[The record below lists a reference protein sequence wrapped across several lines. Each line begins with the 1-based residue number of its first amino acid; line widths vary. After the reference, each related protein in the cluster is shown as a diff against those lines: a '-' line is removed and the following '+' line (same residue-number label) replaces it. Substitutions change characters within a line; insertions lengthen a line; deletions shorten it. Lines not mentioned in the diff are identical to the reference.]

1 MLNVILADDD
11 TLVRE
16 GLRMLL
22 VSDDYFK
29 VVGEAA
35 NGQEVLDLITKGI
48 KVDIVLTDINMPDMD
63 GIALIKPLKAIN
75 ESVKVI
81 ILSMVDTNK
90 SIERSFVAGA
100 SAYLLKTISPAELLF
115 AIKKVSRGGR
125 YLCSNITLK
134 LLERSMETNY
144 SSNADNEEQIDLTSR
159 EKEVLNL
166 ISEGLTNNE
175 ISEKLF
181 LSKRTIEGHRQS
193 LIEKT
198 GCRNTAS
205 LIKYAILNGI
215 LQ

>member
-22 VSDDYFK
+22 VSDSSFQ

-35 NGQEVLDLITKGI
+35 NGQEVLDLINEGI
-48 KVDIVLTDINMPDMD
+48 PVDIVLTDINMPDMD
-63 GIALIKPLKAIN
+63 GIALIKPLKALN
-75 ESVKVI
+75 EQIKVI

-90 SIERSFVAGA
+90 SIEQAFTAGA
-100 SAYLLKTISPAELLF
+100 SGYLLKTVSPEELVF
-115 AIKKVSRGGR
+115 SIRKVDQGKR
-125 YLCSNITLK
+125 YLSSNLTLK
-134 LLERSMETNY
+134 LLERSMDTVAAQN
-144 SSNADNEEQIDLTSR
+144 SADELQIDLTSR

-166 ISEGLTNNE
+166 IAEGLTNNE

-205 LIKYAILNGI
+205 LIKFSILNGI
-215 LQ
+215 IQ

>member
-16 GLRMLL
+16 GLKMLL
-22 VSDDYFK
+22 VSDKTFQ

-35 NGQEVLDLITKGI
+35 NGQEVLNLVNEGI
-48 KVDIVLTDINMPDMD
+48 AVDIVLTDINMPDMD
-63 GIALIKPLKAIN
+63 GIALIKPLRALN
-75 ESVKVI
+75 DQVKVI
-81 ILSMVDTNK
+81 VLSMVDTNK
-90 SIERSFVAGA
+90 SIEQSFTAGA
-100 SAYLLKTISPAELLF
+100 SGYLLKTVGPEELLF
-115 AIKKVSRGGR
+115 AIKKVNQGR
-125 YLCSNITLK
+125 KYLCSSLTLK
-134 LLERSMETNY
+134 LLERSMETT
-144 SSNADNEEQIDLTSR
+144 SVGAMTDELQLDLTSR

-166 ISEGLTNNE
+166 IAEGLTNNE

-205 LIKYAILNGI
+205 LIKFSILNGI
-215 LQ
+215 IQ

>member
-16 GLRMLL
+16 GLGMLL
-22 VSDDYFK
+22 ASDDYFK
-29 VVGEAA
+29 VVGLAA
-35 NGQEVLDLITKGI
+35 NGQEVLDLINEGTP
-48 KVDIVLTDINMPDMD
+48 VDIVLSDINMPDMN

-75 ESVKVI
+75 ENVKVI

-90 SIERSFVAGA
+90 SIEQSFIAGA
-100 SAYLLKTISPAELLF
+100 SGYLLKTISPDELLF
-115 AIKKVSRGGR
+115 AIKKVSLGGR
-125 YLCSNITLK
+125 YLCSNLTLK
-134 LLERSMETNY
+134 LLERSMEINPTSTLANHVPL
-144 SSNADNEEQIDLTSR
+144 DLTTR

-166 ISEGLTNNE
+166 IAEGLTNNE

-205 LIKYAILNGI
+205 LIKYSIINGI

>member
-16 GLRMLL
+16 GLKMLL
-22 VSDDYFK
+22 VSDK
-29 VVGEAA
+29 AIQVVGEAA
-35 NGQEVLDLITKGI
+35 NGLEVLNLIQEGLKA
-48 KVDIVLTDINMPDMD
+48 DIVLTDINMPEMN
-63 GIALIKPLKAIN
+63 GIALIKPLKAMQ
-75 ESVKVI
+75 EELKVI

-90 SIERSFVAGA
+90 SIEQAFNAGA
-100 SAYLLKTISPAELLF
+100 SGYLLKTVSPDELIF
-115 AIKKVSRGGR
+115 AIKKVNQGQR
-125 YLCSNITLK
+125 YLCSALTLK
-134 LLERSMETNY
+134 LLERSMETTYAEN
-144 SSNADNEEQIDLTSR
+144 NNVELQIELSSR

-205 LIKYAILNGI
+205 LIKFSILNGI
-215 LQ
+215 LH